1 MACKSI
7 SNCFKCMG
15 GTVVHKHKC
24 YYYLVFSV
32 AQEHWNTLRE
42 AEGFESESEEE
53 AKPPALYPTAQVNR
67 TQSGHRSGAKPI
79 SYCTRDTDCP
89 VFITNCTIFSFHPPP
104 WFANHNGIDL
114 FSSSDRHNMQRI
126 VPRSKYTHANQ
137 TFPSNDDLPS
147 MLVSGH
153 RLLHAHEQC
162 HVFQAL

>member
-1 MACKSI
+1 MYGWYI
-7 SNCFKCMG
+7 NIHDTG
-15 GTVVHKHKC
+15 
-24 YYYLVFSV
+24 
-32 AQEHWNTLRE
+32 TLRE
-42 AEGFESESEEE
+42 AEGFESETD
-53 AKPPALYPTAQVNR
+53 KTPRRLTRQNPPSIPRPTAPPGTTVKSN
-67 TQSGHRSGAKPI
+67 THRSGAKPI

>member
-1 MACKSI
+1 MYLLRKWLVNLFQTV
-7 SNCFKCMG
+7 SNVWVVPWYININDT
-15 GTVVHKHKC
+15 GTHLKGKA
-24 YYYLVFSV
+24 S
-32 AQEHWNTLRE
+32 
-42 AEGFESESEEE
+42 SERGKTPRPLSHG
-53 AKPPALYPTAQVNR
+53 TVNR

-147 MLVSGH
+147 MLVQRH